1 MTTWTPGRWK
11 RLLAAATLAVALVL
25 VAFAPRVLP
34 GFVTA
39 ADLVEGSGIAVAGIC
54 TAPVDAERA
63 AEQIAGHRV
72 DHADHFCGTCVLFSA
87 PGLGAVAA
95 VEVPAPRLVAVER
108 LAWRDEAG
116 SAIVVPKATARGPP
130 AA

>member
-1 MTTWTPGRWK
+1 MRTPGRWK
-11 RLLAAATLAVALVL
+11 RLVAAATLAAALVL

-54 TAPVDAERA
+54 TAPVDALRA
-63 AEQIAGHRV
+63 AEDIAGHRV
-72 DHADHFCGTCVLFSA
+72 DHSDHFCGTCVLFSA
-87 PGLGAVAA
+87 PGLGAVAVA
-95 VEVPAPRLVAVER
+95 EAPVPRLVAVER

-116 SAIVVPKATARGPP
+116 TTIVAPRATARGPP

>member
-1 MTTWTPGRWK
+1 MTMWTPGRWK
-11 RLLAAATLAVALVL
+11 RLVAVATLAAVLSL

-39 ADLVEGSGIAVAGIC
+39 ADLVEGSGIAVAGVC
-54 TAPVDAERA
+54 TAPVDARRA
-63 AEQIAGHRV
+63 AEDIAGHRV
-72 DHADHFCGTCVLFSA
+72 DHGDHFCATCVLFSA
-87 PGLGAVAA
+87 PGLGAVAVA
-95 VEVPAPRLVAVER
+95 DVPEPRLVAVDR

-116 SAIVVPKATARGPP
+116 SAAAVPRATARGPP

>member
-1 MTTWTPGRWK
+1 MTMRTPGRWK
-11 RLLAAATLAVALVL
+11 RLVAAATLAAALVL

-39 ADLVEGSGIAVAGIC
+39 GDLVEGSGIAVAGIC
-54 TAPVDAERA
+54 TAPVDARRV
-63 AEQIAGHRV
+63 AEDIAGHRV
-72 DHADHFCGTCVLFSA
+72 DHSDHFCGTCVLFSA
-87 PGLGAVAA
+87 PGLGAVAVA
-95 VEVPAPRLVAVER
+95 DVPAPRLVAVER

-116 SAIVVPKATARGPP
+116 TTIVAPKATARGPP